1 MDMVFVADAPPFS
14 QDAKGG
20 RRVGESRVLVEL
32 VIRAF
37 KDGATPEGI
46 AQRYPTATLTDI
58 YGVIAYYLRHQP
70 EMEAYLKT
78 RDRQAEDIR
87 GQIEAHQRDTTE
99 LRNRL
104 LARQRSVTV

>member
-1 MDMVFVADAPPFS
+1 M
-14 QDAKGG
+14 QQRRHRLTKIKRGG
-20 RRVGESRVLVEL
+20 LRVGKSRVLVEL

-37 KDGATPEGI
+37 KDGATPEGL

-58 YGVIAYYLRHQP
+58 YGVLAYYLRHQP

-78 RDRQAEDIR
+78 RERQAEDIR
-87 GQIEAHQRDTTE
+87 SRIEAHQRDTTE

-104 LARQRSVTV
+104 LARQQSVKV